1 MKWAAFFF
9 FSPFENRL
17 FPLCPT
23 AGPVAVFF
31 HRPTGRCRSRAV
43 GTKRIDGNARDP
55 PGQFA
60 GRFFESSKVFHAA
73 PPSAAPPR
81 HRSRGRQHIHDDS
94 FQSSL
99 LHCQANGPRVRSIV
113 GTSTPRRSH
122 RWRWMALPSLWENEE
137 QLTPG
142 RSARWN
148 LGPVCPLS
156 DAAQH

>member
-9 FSPFENRL
+9 FSPL
-17 FPLCPT
+17 
-23 AGPVAVFF
+23 
-31 HRPTGRCRSRAV
+31 
-43 GTKRIDGNARDP
+43 RIDSSRSVRRLVSGLLITSNRTMPQQSSRNETDRRKCSDP